1 MPLSVLFGLQKHS
14 TTGASACPFLVS
26 DFILQLTALFLTS
39 AGVQFS
45 LEEQTNSFLSYKI
58 AEEEEFVNTKKHRS
72 SQAYYLRARCGA
84 CARRCFNYVA
94 LYQKL
99 FLGAIISCLE
109 HIQVKHKD
117 MSEEILKK
125 IPAAMAE
132 PMMIFKSH
140 TVSNR
145 IVLVLD
151 LKYNQG
157 VDIIVPLELEA
168 VKGREKHILSHRSM
182 GAVMEAGGQEVQIMY
197 GISIT

>member
-1 MPLSVLFGLQKHS
+1 
-14 TTGASACPFLVS
+14 
-26 DFILQLTALFLTS
+26 
-39 AGVQFS
+39 
-45 LEEQTNSFLSYKI
+45 
-58 AEEEEFVNTKKHRS
+58 
-72 SQAYYLRARCGA
+72 
-84 CARRCFNYVA
+84 
-94 LYQKL
+94 
-99 FLGAIISCLE
+99 
-109 HIQVKHKD
+109 

-168 VKGREKHILSHRSM
+168 VKGREKYILSHRSM

>member
-1 MPLSVLFGLQKHS
+1 MYRKSQQEGHKEKAVLFR
-14 TTGASACPFLVS
+14 TS
-26 DFILQLTALFLTS
+26 D
-39 AGVQFS
+39 GVQFS
-45 LEEQTNSFLSYKI
+45 IEEQTNSFLSYKI
-58 AEEEEFVNTKKHRS
+58 AEEEEFVNTKKHRL
-72 SQAYYLRARCGA
+72 SQAHYLRARCGD

>member
-1 MPLSVLFGLQKHS
+1 MNHEEQQLQKDEQYF
-14 TTGASACPFLVS
+14 AK
-26 DFILQLTALFLTS
+26 QLSRF
-39 AGVQFS
+39 FS
-45 LEEQTNSFLSYKI
+45 GKE
-58 AEEEEFVNTKKHRS
+58 RS
-72 SQAYYLRARCGA
+72 SKPIRVMESPLVIQLIGIKAMP
-84 CARRCFNYVA
+84 
-94 LYQKL
+94 
-99 FLGAIISCLE
+99 ISIAPSTLE

-117 MSEEILKK
+117 MSEELLKK

-145 IVLVLD
+145 IVLALD
-151 LKYNQG
+151 LKDNQG